1 MRQRCS
7 AHQEK
12 MDLHS
17 SIIPADNVKFRKGLY
32 VSLACT
38 QCRANHRRCNGQAP
52 CSRCEKANL
61 DCIYTKTRPRGGN
74 RSKKNQHNNDKNIY
88 DNDDSSPDLSSECI
102 LTVPDSTIN
111 LKMIVNFYSNIY
123 YQTPDFQMS
132 PFVLPNPDNLLMPEQ
147 KFCILSSVS
156 YAALVLGQLSQGKLF
171 MDQAKYGEFIK
182 T

>member
-88 DNDDSSPDLSSECI
+88 DNDGKKFAFFRLFKAYI
-102 LTVPDSTIN
+102 H
-111 LKMIVNFYSNIY
+111 
-123 YQTPDFQMS
+123 QTRPQISLQNAF
-132 PFVLPNPDNLLMPEQ
+132 LLYPTPRL
-147 KFCILSSVS
+147 I
-156 YAALVLGQLSQGKLF
+156 
-171 MDQAKYGEFIK
+171 
-182 T
+182 